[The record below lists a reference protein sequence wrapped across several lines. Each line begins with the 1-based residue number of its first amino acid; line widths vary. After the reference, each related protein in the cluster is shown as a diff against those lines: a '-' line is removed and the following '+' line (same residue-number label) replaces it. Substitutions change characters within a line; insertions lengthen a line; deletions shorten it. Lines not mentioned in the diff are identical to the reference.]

1 MRAKTARECCFV
13 RAATMKAARLL
24 PMRRPVQH
32 RASRACVWRDESSYC
47 RSIKFH
53 PYRRH
58 LRLLIKSVIET
69 TPCNGFRSC
78 AGGAGQGGGRS
89 INGFHSEVDKK
100 GLFLSFRLPSKCA
113 LTRASK

>member
-69 TPCNGFRSC
+69 TPCYGFRSC
-78 AGGAGQGGGRS
+78 AGGADRVG
-89 INGFHSEVDKK
+89 VDQLTVFTRKSK
-100 GLFLSFRLPSKCA
+100 RKDSSFLSDFRVNVP
-113 LTRASK
+113 